1 MISLNINGWVTGLFE
16 RAARRLERRDARE
29 FLPAA
34 LEVVET
40 PPSPAA
46 RVVAYTVV
54 LFAAI
59 ALAWAFIGKVDIIAT
74 APGRVL
80 PTGRV
85 KQVQPMDTGAV
96 VAIHVQDG
104 DRVKAG
110 QLLIELDPTTTAA
123 DSTMVSDGL
132 VQAELDVARLIAL
145 KAMGEGGRGPANLAP
160 PASATPAQ
168 LAQAR
173 ATMRAQ
179 ADQQT
184 AKLADFDEQI
194 AAKSAEVAQSAAT
207 VAKVQASIPIL
218 SEKERMRRDLQ
229 AKGYGTTFALLDAQQ
244 SLSEARLEL
253 EVQAQRGAQA
263 QATKAALLKQRRE
276 AGSQFVAAVLT
287 DLAKAEQRRKEL
299 SQEFVK
305 AKTRSSRTQLRAP
318 VDGTVE
324 QLAINTVG
332 GVVTPAQR
340 LLTIVPDRQQ
350 LVIDAELANRDV
362 GFVRPGQIV
371 DIKVETFT
379 FTRYGLLKGRVV
391 RVSRDVVAADRSPEA
406 VDSPAER
413 AMRPPGYIAR
423 IVLDSTSMMINGER
437 ESLQPGMAVTAEI
450 KTGRRTIIDY
460 LLSPLAKRTSESLRE
475 R

>member
-1 MISLNINGWVTGLFE
+1 MISLNISGWVTGLFE

-54 LFAAI
+54 LFSVI

-85 KQVQPMDTGAV
+85 KQVQPLDTGAI

-110 QLLIELDPTTTAA
+110 ELLIELDPTTTAA
-123 DSTMVSDGL
+123 DSNMVSHDL
-132 VQAELDVARLIAL
+132 MQAELDVARLVAL
-145 KAMGEGGRGPANLAP
+145 RAMGEGARAPGSITPPANT
-160 PASATPAQ
+160 TPAK

-173 ATMRAQ
+173 ATLRAQ
-179 ADQQT
+179 ADQQL

-194 AAKSAEVAQSAAT
+194 SAKSAEVAQSAAT
-207 VAKVQASIPIL
+207 VAKIQASIPML
-218 SEKERMRRDLQ
+218 TEKERMRSQLQ

-244 SLSEARLEL
+244 ALSEARLEL

-263 QATKAALLKQRRE
+263 RAAKAALIKQRTE
-276 AGSQFVAAVLT
+276 AGSQFMAAVLT
-287 DLAKAEQRRKEL
+287 DLAKAEQRRSEL
-299 SQEFVK
+299 SQESVK
-305 AKTRSSRTQLRAP
+305 AETRSSRTQLRAP

-324 QLAINTVG
+324 QLAVSTVG

-340 LLTIVPDRQQ
+340 LLTIVPDGQQ

-362 GFVRPGQIV
+362 GFVRPGQVV

-391 RVSRDVVAADRSPEA
+391 RVSRDVVGADRSPEA
-406 VDSPAER
+406 VDTPAER

-423 IVLDSTSMMINGER
+423 IALNSTSMVINGER

-460 LLSPLAKRTSESLRE
+460 LLSPLAKRTSESMRE